1 MDSQS
6 TPATASTG
14 IFMNEV
20 NPGYSLCP
28 QRMKHG
34 QGTFGGWIEL
44 RNPKSGKWVP
54 FGITCSHCV
63 FPPDTDLSPEE
74 IQVVQR
80 WKESGFPFNNDK
92 ASQLLMMDSPSRRGV
107 KREIEN
113 LARRIDAYQN
123 QPPFP
128 KVEEAKARGDF
139 VIPEDERQWKV
150 ASDML
155 AKLKEQR
162 DTGKEF
168 FHKNRFVFG
177 PVVAASGLQ
186 ERPMKTTLARDPTA
200 LLSIIDWAL
209 VKPQN
214 RSVGTNN
221 VAAHRSLGVS
231 KLNGFSLCGIQNGDE
246 LFKVGCAT
254 GFTGGIYSGL
264 QTIYIATRL
273 VDGREMKIKTW
284 EHTILARSLSQVVVE
299 QGDSGSLVFNRLG
312 AVVGMCFGGTYY
324 GDAGFFTHAVDL
336 IESIQE
342 VTGVREVR
350 LRRADE

>member
-1 MDSQS
+1 
-6 TPATASTG
+6 
-14 IFMNEV
+14 
-20 NPGYSLCP
+20 
-28 QRMKHG
+28 
-34 QGTFGGWIEL
+34 
-44 RNPKSGKWVP
+44 
-54 FGITCSHCV
+54 
-63 FPPDTDLSPEE
+63 
-74 IQVVQR
+74 
-80 WKESGFPFNNDK
+80 
-92 ASQLLMMDSPSRRGV
+92 MMDSPSRRGV

-221 VAAHRSLGVS
+221 VSQIPHIAAILVFVTFTSQVAAHRSLGVS